1 MHMYWSWS
9 CSVFVKEQF
18 GRIEVSKIC
27 HSAKMFAE
35 IFIENCSHKTG
46 NTSNKARRWEYRRIR
61 PDSARLRANFALER
75 LSHLPC
81 LNYYMLWL
89 QLLLTFII
97 GDCTFPIIAKSLSG
111 PIGDVQWMR
120 GGHCWLAGYRRRR
133 RRSNVLTILDFKWV
147 VLMFLS
153 SAPLAW

>member
-1 MHMYWSWS
+1 MRMYWRWS
-9 CSVFVKEQF
+9 CSVFVRNNLEESEFQKFVTALKCNRKFLPRNIPTKLGTLPTKPGDE
-18 GRIEVSKIC
+18 RIVESVQI
-27 HSAKMFAE
+27 
-35 IFIENCSHKTG
+35 
-46 NTSNKARRWEYRRIR
+46 RRDYALILPWRDYRI
-61 PDSARLRANFALER
+61 S
-75 LSHLPC
+75 C

-111 PIGDVQWMR
+111 PIGDVQWLR
-120 GGHCWLAGYRRRR
+120 GGHCCWLAGYRRR

-153 SAPLAW
+153 SALLAW